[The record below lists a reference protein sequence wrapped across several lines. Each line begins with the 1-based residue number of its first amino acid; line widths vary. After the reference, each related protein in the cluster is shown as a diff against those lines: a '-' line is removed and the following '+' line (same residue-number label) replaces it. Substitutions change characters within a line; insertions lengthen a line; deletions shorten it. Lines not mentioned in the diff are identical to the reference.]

1 MAIATTG
8 ALLVTGPS
16 AFADTLSD
24 LKNQQQQLE
33 KKQETLNSNIQET
46 DGKINLNVSKI
57 DQIMAQIKTLDTK
70 ILDTEA
76 KITEVLNQI
85 ELTTTEIEKLRAS
98 IDALV
103 IKIEERDALLKERIR
118 AVQVSG
124 GSVSYIDV
132 LLGAN
137 SFVDFIDRFSAV
149 NTLMEADRSILE
161 EQANDKRALEEQ
173 RASVEKKL
181 KEQEARKAQ
190 LVELKASLDAQKN
203 SKNTLVDQLE
213 VEQSKL
219 TEQKVGLEGHLD
231 EVLNVSQ
238 DVQNKITAEQV
249 RIAEIARKAAEEK
262 KRQEAAERQ
271 RQADAE
277 SQRQAAAKSQNQ
289 SRSQQSTSGSSTYK
303 AAPVVSSG
311 SWTKPASGTFTSSY
325 GTRIHPISG
334 VRKTHYGI
342 DIANSTGTPA
352 VSAADGIVSYAGPF
366 STYGNVVM
374 VTHSIDGQTF
384 TSLYAHLSRISV
396 SVGQSVSKGQQIGAI
411 GTTGNST
418 GPHLHFEIHVGNWEG
433 MDKNSVNPLRYIS
446 L

>member
-1 MAIATTG
+1 
-8 ALLVTGPS
+8 
-16 AFADTLSD
+16 
-24 LKNQQQQLE
+24 
-33 KKQETLNSNIQET
+33 
-46 DGKINLNVSKI
+46 
-57 DQIMAQIKTLDTK
+57 MAQIKMLDTK
-70 ILDTEA
+70 ILDTEVKVA
-76 KITEVLNQI
+76 EVLSQI
-85 ELTTTEIEKLRAS
+85 ELTTTEIERLRAS
-98 IDALV
+98 IEALV

-203 SKNTLVDQLE
+203 SKNTLIDQLE

-219 TEQKVGLEGHLD
+219 TEQKEGLEDHLD

-277 SQRQAAAKSQNQ
+277 SQR
-289 SRSQQSTSGSSTYK
+289 RSQSKQSTSGSNTYT
-303 AAPVVSSG
+303 AAPAVSSG

-325 GTRIHPISG
+325 GSRIHPISG

-342 DIANSTGTPA
+342 DIANSTGTTT

-374 VTHSIDGQTF
+374 VTHSIDGQTI
-384 TSLYAHLSRISV
+384 TSLYAHLSRIGV
-396 SVGQSVSKGQQIGAI
+396 GVGQSVSKGQQIGAI

-418 GPHLHFEIHVGNWEG
+418 GPHLHFEIHIGNWEG